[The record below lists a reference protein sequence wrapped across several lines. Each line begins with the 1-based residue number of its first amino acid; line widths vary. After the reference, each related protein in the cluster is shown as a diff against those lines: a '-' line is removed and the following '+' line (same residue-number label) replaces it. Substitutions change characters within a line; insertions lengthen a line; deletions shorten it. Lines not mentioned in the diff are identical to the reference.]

1 MHLSSDFLEF
11 LLNVIISNKNAVYF
25 TKKLA
30 LAQDILHA
38 IGVVDGMESAIISR
52 LVLIIK
58 S

>member
-11 LLNVIISNKNAVYF
+11 LLNVIISNKNTVYF

-30 LAQDILHA
+30 LAQDILHV